1 MYPSMQDPPTPSYS
15 AEGHPG
21 AIPASGIPDFIP
33 TQPHPSH
40 HPYISHSL
48 ARVPS
53 APVPVP
59 VPVPGQWTSGL
70 CYCFDDPVNC
80 KQINTH

>member
-40 HPYISHSL
+40 NPYIPP
-48 ARVPS
+48 VPS
-53 APVPVP
+53 APVP

-70 CYCFDDPVNC
+70 FYCFDDPVNC